1 MMKLLNRELEALGTP
16 EALAE
21 LERRAESRNMRKG
34 VVSYP
39 KLPPKAAK
47 KNPAY
52 AHWTSDPQYS
62 YEQFFR
68 ANPAPEMTFLD
79 AVVIP
84 PKQDR
89 YGNSIWTQV
98 GEETWVVHFK
108 PQVKDR
114 IGYPGMEI
122 VRDEEGY
129 YIPNFIG
136 ALPRLSIIANTRL
149 EDAQGEA
156 KDLFNWMLSSKHMF
170 RANPA
175 PEMPKSSRLPVPM
188 NAGPYLPE
196 LFQTRI
202 SDGFPAEYKN
212 NPGLSSEKALLK
224 LAKDCEEG
232 KAISSFWQEGGQ
244 LVCVVRYMNG
254 REVKLTGADCKN
266 FADLRR
272 SRSYPSRG
280 AL

>member
-1 MMKLLNRELEALGTP
+1 MGQREMMKLLNRELEALGTP

-62 YEQFFR
+62 YEQF
-68 ANPAPEMTFLD
+68 
-79 AVVIP
+79 
-84 PKQDR
+84 
-89 YGNSIWTQV
+89 
-98 GEETWVVHFK
+98 
-108 PQVKDR
+108 
-114 IGYPGMEI
+114 
-122 VRDEEGY
+122 
-129 YIPNFIG
+129 
-136 ALPRLSIIANTRL
+136 
-149 EDAQGEA
+149 
-156 KDLFNWMLSSKHMF
+156 F